1 MNQHPSILLLGGGHS
16 ELPLIQAA
24 RTMGLLVITTGN
36 RPDHLGHSLSDHYIP
51 GDFSDAN
58 VMIEVAIKAKCT
70 YILSAA
76 NDYAY
81 LSACEVAERLN
92 LPGYDPADIAKVLH
106 HKHTFKPLAESIGLP
121 VTRFKIVDTDKVN
134 ANDLK
139 LLRYPLMVKAVDLT
153 GGKGISVITSA
164 DQLPMAIHHATLHS
178 KQKSLVI
185 EEYFQGTLHSYSSI
199 IKDGKVIFNYADNE
213 FCHPTPYLVSTSVSI
228 ANVPLHIL
236 QDLKIQTE
244 RLAKKLKLVDG
255 VLHCQFLYG
264 DGDYVILEYT
274 RRCSGDLYSSVVELV
289 TGLVHAEQFV
299 RQSMG
304 LNTELRFIKPRSRFV
319 TRHCVF
325 PQSAGT
331 FEGIKVSDE
340 LSSSVN
346 SVTEAFARNY
356 RFDTPQKE
364 KAGVVILT
372 FESHQAMLDVTPY
385 LQSLCKC
392 NVNPC

>member
-1 MNQHPSILLLGGGHS
+1 VSQSPRILLLGGGHS

-24 RTMGLLVITTGN
+24 RAMGLFVVTSGN
-36 RPDHLGHSLSDHYIP
+36 RPDHPGHAISDQYIP

-58 VMIEVAIKAKCT
+58 AMAEVAKSADCT
-70 YILSAA
+70 YLLSAA

-92 LPGYDPADIAKVLH
+92 LPGHDTADIAKVLH
-106 HKHTFKPLAESIGLP
+106 HKHTFKPLAESIGMP
-121 VTRFKIVDTDKVN
+121 VTRFKIVDADKVT
-134 ANDLK
+134 ANDLES
-139 LLRYPLMVKAVDLT
+139 LRYPLMVKAVDLT
-153 GGKGISVITSA
+153 GGKGITVITSA
-164 DQLPMAIHHATLHS
+164 DQLPMAIDHAKRHS
-178 KQKSLVI
+178 KQKSVVI
-185 EEYFQGTLHSYSSI
+185 EEYFQGSLHSYSTI
-199 IKDGKVIFNYADNE
+199 ICDGKVIFDYADNE
-213 FCHPTPYLVSTSVSI
+213 FCHPTPYLVSTSTSI
-228 ANVPLHIL
+228 ASVPLHIF

-264 DGDYVILEYT
+264 DGNYVILEYT

-289 TGLVHAEQFV
+289 TGLAHAEQFV

-304 LNTELRFIKPRSRFV
+304 LNTELRFRKPRSRFV
-319 TRHCVF
+319 SRHCVF

-331 FEGIKVSDE
+331 FEGIQVSDE
-340 LSSSVN
+340 LSSCVS

-356 RFDTPQKE
+356 RFDAPQKE

-372 FESHQAMLDVTPY
+372 YESQQAMFEKTQH
-385 LQSLCKC
+385 LQSLCFCK
-392 NVNPC
+392 VYSD